1 MKKRLIFTMALAL
14 LLVATLAL
22 PVIAATEQEVPASVT
37 VSQFMSITITD
48 AGTAGINF
56 GSLSTG
62 TSNNPDTDANDTTP
76 SITVGVDTG
85 SVNVDLKI
93 KGTDFVSGGNSFG
106 VANGKYSL
114 TYAGAK
120 VALSTTYATFATDV
134 PATGAATLWHWLD
147 VPVSGVAAGA
157 YSSNFSYQA
166 VAH

>member
-1 MKKRLIFTMALAL
+1 MKRRLIFTLALAL

-22 PVIAATEQEVPASVT
+22 PAIAATEQEVPASVT

-48 AGTAGINF
+48 AGTGGIHF

-62 TSNNPDTDANDTTP
+62 TSNNPDTDSNNVTP

-93 KGTDFVSGGNSFG
+93 KGTDFGTGFAVTN
-106 VANGKYSL
+106 AKYSL
-114 TYAGAK
+114 TYADAK
-120 VALSTTYATFATDV
+120 VALSTTYTAFATDV